1 MSQVLDYSLARPA
14 PSEIKARGYIGVLRY
29 VAPAEDAPKVITAS
43 EYAALRSAGLVVCLN
58 WEWYGNR
65 AKEGASAGEFDAQSA
80 LMQAKALGYDGPI
93 YFSVDYDAPEADQPG
108 INAYFQTCAQ
118 VIGKP
123 RLGAYGGY
131 WPLSRLFDAGLI
143 SYGWQTL
150 AWSGTNR
157 ESRAHLYQNG
167 ATDFA
172 GQADINDVLKANWA
186 GGLPPVDYK
195 AAQAKAIWGTTYP
208 DTTGIHTAW
217 LDAYVN
223 HSIVSGPP
231 LGPEIS
237 TVDWAGNPIQC
248 QYFGSG
254 VRIEYYVKGAPGFPA
269 GSNHGY
275 TATAKL
281 W

>member
-14 PSEIKARGYIGVLRY
+14 PADIKARGYLGVLRY
-29 VAPAEDAPKVITAS
+29 VAPLQDAPKVITAS

-65 AKEGASAGEFDAQSA
+65 AREGYAAGHADAEAA
-80 LMQAKALGYDGPI
+80 LAQANALAYTGAI
-93 YFSVDYDAPEADQPG
+93 YFSVDYDAPESDQPN
-108 INAYFQTCAQ
+108 INAYFVGCAD
-118 VIGKP
+118 VLGLA

-131 WPLSRLFDAGLI
+131 WPLSRLFDAGRI
-143 SYGWQTL
+143 TYGWQTF
-150 AWSGTNR
+150 AWSGGNR

-167 ATDFA
+167 QTDL
-172 GQADINDVLKANWA
+172 GECDVNDVLKADWA
-186 GGLPPVDYK
+186 GGPPPVNFK
-195 AAQAKAIWGTTYP
+195 LEQAKAIWGTTYP

-231 LGPEIS
+231 IGPEIQ
-237 TVDWAGNPIQC
+237 TVDWAGNPIVC

-275 TATAKL
+275 TATGKL